1 MIEPILRLPMVS
13 QIGTIVPFA
22 YKGDS
27 GGLGAIERSLQSTLG
42 CPGMPPGPPIFGS
55 MGLLDEILP

>member
-1 MIEPILRLPMVS
+1 MVS